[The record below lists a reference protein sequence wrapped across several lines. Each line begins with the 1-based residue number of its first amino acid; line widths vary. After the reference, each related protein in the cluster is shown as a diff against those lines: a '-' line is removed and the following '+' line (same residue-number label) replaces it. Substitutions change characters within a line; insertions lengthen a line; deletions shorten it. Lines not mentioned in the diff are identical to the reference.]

1 MDIARPSNAKKK
13 RIKQAIYAGVGLLA
27 VVLVSVGLS
36 RLKPA
41 APTVERAVVWP
52 DTVKRGPMVRQ
63 VRGLGTLTPEDIR
76 WIPAT
81 TQGRVE
87 KIILRPG
94 TSVKADDVV
103 LELSNP
109 QLEQQ
114 LQDASLKLQAAEAG
128 LANIKVQ
135 LNNDLLQQRATS
147 ANIEADFNKAKMQ
160 AQMNEALAK
169 DQLVSDLVLKQSQV
183 DADSLGVRNQISKD
197 QLASKADSM
206 RAQLAVQQSLVDQAR
221 ALLRLTQQQRDEL
234 KVRAG
239 LDGMLQLVPVE
250 VGQQVAPGTNLARVA
265 NPSRLKAEI
274 KIAETQAKDIQ
285 LGQKAEVDTRNGIV
299 EGRVARIDPSVQNGT
314 RTVDVTL
321 TGDAAERR
329 GARSERRRHDR
340 ARTAERRALHGPPG
354 VRPGPERRR
363 AVQDGRRRRE
373 RRARA
378 GEARSQLG
386 EHHRGAV
393 GTQGRRPGDSVRH
406 VGVRRIRS
414 HSVEITQAGP
424 TRATRNTDSP
434 QAIRPAREDKHG

>member
-1 MDIARPSNAKKK
+1 MDIARPSNARKK

-52 DTVKRGPMVRQ
+52 AKVERGPMVRQ

-94 TSVKADDVV
+94 TQVKSGDVI
-103 LELSNP
+103 LELTNP

-114 LQDASLKLQAAEAG
+114 LQDAQLKLGAAEAG

-147 ANIEADFNKAKMQ
+147 ATVEADYNKAKMQ

-169 DQLVSDLVLKQSQV
+169 DQLVSDLVLKQSLG
-183 DADSLGVRNQISKD
+183 DAQSLEIRNQISKD
-197 QLASKADSM
+197 QLASKAASM
-206 RAQLAVQQSLVDQAR
+206 KAQTEVQQSLVDQAR
-221 ALLRLTQQQRDEL
+221 AFLRLTQQQRDEL

-274 KIAETQAKDIQ
+274 KIAETQTKDIQ
-285 LGQKAEVDTRNGIV
+285 IGQKAEVDTRIGIV
-299 EGRVARIDPSVQNGT
+299 QGRVARIDPSVQNGT
-314 RTVDVTL
+314 RTVDVAL
-321 TGDAAERR
+321 TGE
-329 GARSERRRHDR
+329 
-340 ARTAERRALHGPPG
+340 LP
-354 VRPGPERRR
+354 
-363 AVQDGRRRRE
+363 
-373 RRARA
+373 
-378 GEARSQLG
+378 
-386 EHHRGAV
+386 RGAV
-393 GTQGRRPGDSVRH
+393 PDLSVDGTIELERLNDVLFMGRPAFGQDQSVVGLFKIGIDGVNAERVQVKLGRSSVNTIEVLSGLKVGDQVILSDMSAYDAYD
-406 VGVRRIRS
+406 RIRL
-414 HSVEITQAGP
+414 
-424 TRATRNTDSP
+424 
-434 QAIRPAREDKHG
+434 K

>member
-1 MDIARPSNAKKK
+1 MDIARPSNARKK

-52 DTVKRGPMVRQ
+52 AKVERGPMVRQ

-94 TSVKADDVV
+94 TQVKSGDVI
-103 LELSNP
+103 LELTNP

-114 LQDASLKLQAAEAG
+114 LQDAQLKLGAAEAG

-147 ANIEADFNKAKMQ
+147 ATVEADYNKAKMQ

-169 DQLVSDLVLKQSQV
+169 DQLVSDLVLKQSLG
-183 DADSLGVRNQISKD
+183 DAQSLEIRNQISKD
-197 QLASKADSM
+197 QLASKAASM
-206 RAQLAVQQSLVDQAR
+206 KAQTEVQQSLVDQAR
-221 ALLRLTQQQRDEL
+221 AFLRLTQQQRDEL

-321 TGDAAERR
+321 TGDLPKGAVPDLSVDGTIELERLNDVVFMGR
-329 GARSERRRHDR
+329 PAFGQDQSVVGLFKIGPDGT
-340 ARTAERRALHGPPG
+340 TAER
-354 VRPGPERRR
+354 
-363 AVQDGRRRRE
+363 VQVK
-373 RRARA
+373 
-378 GEARSQLG
+378 LG
-386 EHHRGAV
+386 KSSVNTIEVLSGLKV
-393 GTQGRRPGDSVRH
+393 GDQVILSDMSAYDAYD
-406 VGVRRIRS
+406 RIRL
-414 HSVEITQAGP
+414 
-424 TRATRNTDSP
+424 
-434 QAIRPAREDKHG
+434 K

>member
-13 RIKQAIYAGVGLLA
+13 RIRQIIYSVVVLLA
-27 VVLVSVGLS
+27 VVLVTVGLS
-36 RLKPA
+36 KLKPA

-94 TSVKADDVV
+94 TSVKAGDVV

-114 LQDASLKLQAAEAG
+114 LQDAQLKLQATEAG
-128 LANIKVQ
+128 LTNIKVQ
-135 LNNDLLQQRATS
+135 LNNDLLQQRASS
-147 ANIEADFNKAKMQ
+147 ANIEADYNKAKMQ
-160 AQMNEALAK
+160 AQMNEELAK
-169 DQLVSDLVLKQSQV
+169 DQLVSALVLRQSQV

-206 RAQLAVQQSLVDQAR
+206 RAQLAVQVSLVDQAR

-321 TGDAAERR
+321 TGALPKGAVPDLSVDGTIELERLNDVLFMGRPAFGQDQSVVGLFKMSGDGANAERIQVKL
-329 GARSERRRHDR
+329 GRSSVNTIEV
-340 ARTAERRALHGPPG
+340 LSG
-354 VRPGPERRR
+354 
-363 AVQDGRRRRE
+363 
-373 RRARA
+373 
-378 GEARSQLG
+378 LK
-386 EHHRGAV
+386 V
-393 GTQGRRPGDSVRH
+393 GDQVILSDMSAYDAYD
-406 VGVRRIRS
+406 RIRL
-414 HSVEITQAGP
+414 
-424 TRATRNTDSP
+424 
-434 QAIRPAREDKHG
+434 K

>member
-52 DTVKRGPMVRQ
+52 AKVERGPMVRQ

-94 TSVKADDVV
+94 TQVKNGDVI

-109 QLEQQ
+109 TLEQQ
-114 LQDASLKLQAAEAG
+114 LMDATLKLQAAEAG
-128 LANIKVQ
+128 LSNIKVQ
-135 LNNDLLQQRATS
+135 LNNDLLAQRAAS
-147 ANIEADFNKAKMQ
+147 ATIEADFNKAKMQ

-169 DQLVSDLVLKQSQV
+169 DQLVSELVLKQSQG
-183 DADSLGVRNQISKD
+183 DAQSLEVRNQISKD

-221 ALLRLTQQQRDEL
+221 ALLALTKQQQAEL

-285 LGQKAEVDTRNGIV
+285 VGQKAEVDTRFGIV
-299 EGRVARIDPSVQNGT
+299 QGRVARLDPSVQNGT

-321 TGDAAERR
+321 SGALPNGAVPDLSVDGTIELERLNDVLFMGRPAFGQDQSVVGLFKIGTDGVNAERVQVKL
-329 GARSERRRHDR
+329 GRSSVNTIEV
-340 ARTAERRALHGPPG
+340 LSG
-354 VRPGPERRR
+354 
-363 AVQDGRRRRE
+363 
-373 RRARA
+373 
-378 GEARSQLG
+378 LK
-386 EHHRGAV
+386 V
-393 GTQGRRPGDSVRH
+393 GDQVILSDMSAYDAYD
-406 VGVRRIRS
+406 RIRL
-414 HSVEITQAGP
+414 
-424 TRATRNTDSP
+424 
-434 QAIRPAREDKHG
+434 K

>member
-13 RIKQAIYAGVGLLA
+13 RIRQAIYAAVGLLA

-94 TSVKADDVV
+94 TQVKSTDVI
-103 LELSNP
+103 LELTNP

-114 LQDASLKLQAAEAG
+114 LQDATLKLQAAQAG

-135 LNNDLLQQRATS
+135 LNNDLLAQQAAS
-147 ANIEADFNKAKMQ
+147 ANIEADYNKAKMQ
-160 AQMNEALAK
+160 FQMNQALAV
-169 DQLVSDLVLKQSQV
+169 DQLVSKLVLEQSQV
-183 DADSLGVRNQISKD
+183 DAESLGVRNKISKD

-206 RAQLAVQQSLVDQAR
+206 RAQLQVQQSLVDQAN
-221 ALLRLTQQQRDEL
+221 ALLQLTQQQRDEL

-265 NPSRLKAEI
+265 NPMRLKAEI

-299 EGRVARIDPSVQNGT
+299 AGRVARIDPSVQNGT

-321 TGDAAERR
+321 TGD
-329 GARSERRRHDR
+329 
-340 ARTAERRALHGPPG
+340 LP
-354 VRPGPERRR
+354 
-363 AVQDGRRRRE
+363 
-373 RRARA
+373 
-378 GEARSQLG
+378 
-386 EHHRGAV
+386 RGAV
-393 GTQGRRPGDSVRH
+393 PDLSVDGTIELERLNDVLFMGRPAFGQDQSVVGLFKIGADGANAERTQVKLGRSSVNTIEVLSGLKVGDQVILSDMSAYDAYD
-406 VGVRRIRS
+406 RIRL
-414 HSVEITQAGP
+414 
-424 TRATRNTDSP
+424 
-434 QAIRPAREDKHG
+434 K

>member
-27 VVLVSVGLS
+27 VALVSVGLS

-52 DTVKRGPMVRQ
+52 AKVERGPMVRQ

-94 TSVKADDVV
+94 TQVKSGDVI
-103 LELSNP
+103 LELTNP
-109 QLEQQ
+109 QLDQQ
-114 LQDASLKLQAAEAG
+114 LQDAQLKLGAAEAG

-135 LNNDLLQQRATS
+135 LQNDLLQQRATS

-183 DADSLGVRNQISKD
+183 DATSLEVRNQISKD

-221 ALLRLTQQQRDEL
+221 ALLTLTQQQQNEL

-299 EGRVARIDPSVQNGT
+299 QGRVARIDPSVQNGT

-321 TGDAAERR
+321 TGDLPKGAVPDLSVDGTIELERLNDVLFMGRPAFGQDQSVVGLFKISEDGVNAERVQVKL
-329 GARSERRRHDR
+329 GRSSVNTIEV
-340 ARTAERRALHGPPG
+340 LSG
-354 VRPGPERRR
+354 
-363 AVQDGRRRRE
+363 
-373 RRARA
+373 
-378 GEARSQLG
+378 LK
-386 EHHRGAV
+386 V
-393 GTQGRRPGDSVRH
+393 GDQVILSDMSAYDAYD
-406 VGVRRIRS
+406 RIRL
-414 HSVEITQAGP
+414 
-424 TRATRNTDSP
+424 
-434 QAIRPAREDKHG
+434 K

>member
-52 DTVKRGPMVRQ
+52 AKVERGPMVRQ

-94 TSVKADDVV
+94 TQVKSGDVI

-114 LQDASLKLQAAEAG
+114 LQDAQLKLGAAEAG
-128 LANIKVQ
+128 LANIQVQ
-135 LNNDLLQQRATS
+135 LNNDLLAQRASS

-183 DADSLGVRNQISKD
+183 DAQSLGVRNQISKD

-206 RAQLAVQQSLVDQAR
+206 RAQMAVQKSLVDQAR
-221 ALLRLTQQQRDEL
+221 ALLTLTRQQQQEL

-321 TGDAAERR
+321 TGPLPKGAVPDLSVDGTIELERLNDVIFMGRPAFGQDQSVVGLFKISEDGVNAER
-329 GARSERRRHDR
+329 
-340 ARTAERRALHGPPG
+340 
-354 VRPGPERRR
+354 
-363 AVQDGRRRRE
+363 VQVK
-373 RRARA
+373 
-378 GEARSQLG
+378 LG
-386 EHHRGAV
+386 KSSVNTIEVLSGLKV
-393 GTQGRRPGDSVRH
+393 GDQVILSDMSAYDAYD
-406 VGVRRIRS
+406 RIRL
-414 HSVEITQAGP
+414 
-424 TRATRNTDSP
+424 
-434 QAIRPAREDKHG
+434 K

>member
-13 RIKQAIYAGVGLLA
+13 RIRQAIYAGVGLIV

-41 APTVERAVVWP
+41 APTVERAIVWP
-52 DTVKRGPMVRQ
+52 AKVERGPMVRQ

-87 KIILRPG
+87 RIILRPG
-94 TSVKADDVV
+94 TQVKANDVV

-114 LQDASLKLQAAEAG
+114 LQDANLKLEAAEAG
-128 LANIKVQ
+128 LSNIKVQ
-135 LNNDLLQQRATS
+135 LNNDLLAQRAAT
-147 ANIEADFNKAKMQ
+147 ANIEADYNKAKMQ

-197 QLASKADSM
+197 QLASKTDSIK
-206 RAQLAVQQSLVDQAR
+206 AQIAVQQSLVDQAR

-285 LGQKAEVDTRNGIV
+285 LGQKAEVDTRFGIV
-299 EGRVARIDPSVQNGT
+299 QGRVARIDPSVQNGT

-321 TGDAAERR
+321 MGDLPKGAVPDLSVDGTIELERLNDVLFMGRPAFGQEQSVVGLFKIMPDGVNAER
-329 GARSERRRHDR
+329 
-340 ARTAERRALHGPPG
+340 
-354 VRPGPERRR
+354 
-363 AVQDGRRRRE
+363 VQVK
-373 RRARA
+373 
-378 GEARSQLG
+378 LG
-386 EHHRGAV
+386 KSSVNTMEVLSGLKV
-393 GTQGRRPGDSVRH
+393 GDQVILSDMSAYDAYD
-406 VGVRRIRS
+406 RIRL
-414 HSVEITQAGP
+414 
-424 TRATRNTDSP
+424 
-434 QAIRPAREDKHG
+434 K

>member
-13 RIKQAIYAGVGLLA
+13 RIRQAIYAGVALLA
-27 VVLVSVGLS
+27 VALVTVGLS

-63 VRGLGTLTPEDIR
+63 VRGLGILTPEDIR

-94 TSVKADDVV
+94 TQVKSTDVI
-103 LELSNP
+103 LELTNP

-114 LQDASLKLQAAEAG
+114 LQDATLKLQAAQAG

-135 LNNDLLQQRATS
+135 LNNDLLAQQAIS
-147 ANIEADFNKAKMQ
+147 ANIEADYNKAKMQ
-160 AQMNEALAK
+160 FQMNQALAV
-169 DQLVSDLVLKQSQV
+169 DQLVSKLVLEQSQV
-183 DADSLGVRNQISKD
+183 DAESLGVRNRISKD

-206 RAQLAVQQSLVDQAR
+206 RAQLQVQQSLVDQAN
-221 ALLRLTQQQRDEL
+221 ALLQLTQQQRDEL

-265 NPSRLKAEI
+265 NPMRLKAEI

-285 LGQKAEVDTRNGIV
+285 LGQKAEVDTRGGII

-321 TGDAAERR
+321 TGD
-329 GARSERRRHDR
+329 
-340 ARTAERRALHGPPG
+340 LP
-354 VRPGPERRR
+354 
-363 AVQDGRRRRE
+363 
-373 RRARA
+373 
-378 GEARSQLG
+378 
-386 EHHRGAV
+386 RGAV
-393 GTQGRRPGDSVRH
+393 PDLSVDGTIELERLNDVLFMGRPAFGQDQSVVGLFKIGADGANAERTQVKLGRSSVNTIEVLSGLKVGDQVILSDMSAYDAYD
-406 VGVRRIRS
+406 RIRL
-414 HSVEITQAGP
+414 
-424 TRATRNTDSP
+424 
-434 QAIRPAREDKHG
+434 K

>member
-27 VVLVSVGLS
+27 VALVSVGLS

-52 DTVKRGPMVRQ
+52 AKVERGPMVRQ

-94 TSVKADDVV
+94 TQVKSGDVI
-103 LELSNP
+103 LELTNP

-114 LQDASLKLQAAEAG
+114 LQDAQLKLGAAEAG
-128 LANIKVQ
+128 LANIRVQ
-135 LNNDLLQQRATS
+135 LNNDLLAQRATS
-147 ANIEADFNKAKMQ
+147 ATVEADYNKAKMQ

-169 DQLVSDLVLKQSQV
+169 DQLVSDLVLKQSLG
-183 DADSLGVRNQISKD
+183 DAQSLEIRNQISKD
-197 QLASKADSM
+197 QLASKAASM
-206 RAQLAVQQSLVDQAR
+206 KAQMDVQQSLVDQAR
-221 ALLRLTQQQRDEL
+221 AFLRLTQQQRDEL

-321 TGDAAERR
+321 VGTLPKGAVPDLSVDGTIELERLNDVLFMGRPAFGQDQSEVGLFKIDADGINAERVKVKL
-329 GARSERRRHDR
+329 GRSSVNTIEV
-340 ARTAERRALHGPPG
+340 L
-354 VRPGPERRR
+354 
-363 AVQDGRRRRE
+363 
-373 RRARA
+373 A
-378 GEARSQLG
+378 GLK
-386 EHHRGAV
+386 V
-393 GTQGRRPGDSVRH
+393 GDQVILSDMSAYDAYD
-406 VGVRRIRS
+406 RIRL
-414 HSVEITQAGP
+414 
-424 TRATRNTDSP
+424 
-434 QAIRPAREDKHG
+434 K